1 MSFLF
6 KLSTIKLRHTKDGI
20 EMVSSEATL
29 SQIPTL
35 NKYNFKTEISTT
47 FEAFQ
52 SGKMSLDFNN
62 DILNVDLDL
71 DLEWNSLNK
80 RGAKLTYEVAS
91 LSIYIV
97 GIEKVFF
104 RTMDSNGM
112 ILFDLLKPKK
122 EVLLFN
128 SDIFLELFHYKRK

>member
-97 GIEKVFF
+97 SIEKVFF
-104 RTMDSNGM
+104 RTMANLWP
-112 ILFDLLKPKK
+112 IL
-122 EVLLFN
+122 
-128 SDIFLELFHYKRK
+128 

>member
-97 GIEKVFF
+97 SIEKVFF
-104 RTMDSNGM
+104 RTMANVKRSTIVIYDFKV
-112 ILFDLLKPKK
+112 ILTRKLLI
-122 EVLLFN
+122 L
-128 SDIFLELFHYKRK
+128 RRT

>member
-104 RTMDSNGM
+104 RTMAN
-112 ILFDLLKPKK
+112 LLNA
-122 EVLLFN
+122 LR
-128 SDIFLELFHYKRK
+128 S